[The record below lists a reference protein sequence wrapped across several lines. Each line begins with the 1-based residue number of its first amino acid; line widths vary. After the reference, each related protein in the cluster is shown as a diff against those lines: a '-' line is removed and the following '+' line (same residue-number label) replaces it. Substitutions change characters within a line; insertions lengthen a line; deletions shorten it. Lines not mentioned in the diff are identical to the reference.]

1 MDHLLLPVESL
12 PQIDFGNTRNED
24 ADKTARQGYLEC
36 NFTDLFDNEN
46 QQSSSLDKEL
56 WSHRQNQ
63 NLSWK
68 NILSCDIVKGTPA
81 TQSKARI
88 IKNELEAFLKYD

>member
-56 WSHRQNQ
+56 
-63 NLSWK
+63 
-68 NILSCDIVKGTPA
+68 
-81 TQSKARI
+81 
-88 IKNELEAFLKYD
+88 